1 MLRKYIRFRFFLI
14 LMGGISVWIIILLP
28 FVNAQTQYP
37 ETISV
42 LEAAYNGEIQAFHSY
57 MGYAKNANSENYTN
71 IAKLFVALA
80 ASEAIHAHN
89 FKTLLSELGVEVTL
103 PEIQIEASV
112 TKENLNK
119 AAKVELQ
126 EIDTKYPQ
134 FIKKIEPEKHKG
146 AIRNIT
152 YAWESEKQHR
162 ELIRKIQ
169 SGTGMFFGILS
180 KKIEEAPSEYFVCQ
194 NCWSTLRELPK
205 DSCPICQL
213 SALNYKKIQ

>member
-1 MLRKYIRFRFFLI
+1 MLIRDIRFRFFLI
-14 LMGGISVWIIILLP
+14 PIGGILFCIIILLP

-37 ETISV
+37 KTILV
-42 LEAAYNGEIQAFHSY
+42 LEAGYNGEIQAFHSY
-57 MGYAKNANSENYTN
+57 MAYAENANSENYTN

-89 FKTLLSELGVEVTL
+89 FKTLLSELGVEVTG
-103 PEIQIEASV
+103 PRKIQVEASD
-112 TKENLNK
+112 TKKNLNK
-119 AAKVELQ
+119 ATKVELK

-134 FIKKIEPEKHKG
+134 FIKKIEHEKHEG

-169 SGTGMFFGILS
+169 SGSKIFFGMLS
-180 KKIEEAPSEYFVCQ
+180 KKNRKNTNKAFCMP
-194 NCWSTLRELPK
+194 ELWIYP
-205 DSCPICQL
+205 
-213 SALNYKKIQ
+213 